1 MYMSHKP
8 YNINTLR
15 DAAWAGLL
23 HAHARL
29 VSSMNAALVAEDLL
43 DMSSYDV
50 LVTLKRAPDHQLRLS
65 ELADRVVLSRSGLTR
80 LVDRLEQ
87 QGYLKR
93 AIDKADRRGQFAVL
107 KYAGD
112 VALFR
117 TWTVYS
123 KLIQEQF
130 GSQISDS
137 EARVLR
143 DVFHRLAPP
152 LESTPVEITVNKG
165 KRKARKK

>member
-1 MYMSHKP
+1 MSHKP
-8 YNINTLR
+8 YSINTLR
-15 DAAWAGLL
+15 DTAWAGLL
-23 HAHARL
+23 RAQARL
-29 VSSMNAALVAEDLL
+29 VSSMNAALVAEELL

-50 LVTLKRAPDHQLRLS
+50 LITLKRAPEHQLRLS

-93 AIDKADRRGQFAVL
+93 ATDKADRRGQFAIL

-112 VALFR
+112 VALLR

-130 GSQISDS
+130 GSRISDS

-143 DVFHRLAPP
+143 DVFARLAPP
-152 LESTPVEITVNKG
+152 LASAPVEVTVKG
-165 KRKARKK
+165 KKGRRKK